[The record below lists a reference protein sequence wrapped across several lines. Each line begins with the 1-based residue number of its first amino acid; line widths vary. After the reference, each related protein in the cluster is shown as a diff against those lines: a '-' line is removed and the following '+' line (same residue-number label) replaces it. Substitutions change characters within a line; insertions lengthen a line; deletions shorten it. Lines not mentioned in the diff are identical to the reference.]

1 MHGKFE
7 KRKPKKAKKGG
18 KVVLIVLIVI
28 VVLVLGLVAGGVIY
42 YHSLLNKINHVE
54 VPKVVY
60 TEAATEPVEKP
71 QQTVPG
77 ATEAVVTET
86 TEPPTQPHVASRDD
100 YINILVVGQAAREGE
115 AERFADTM
123 MLFTINTYEK
133 SVTMT
138 SFLRDTLVQQSV
150 EWNGHYF
157 GGTKLTSIYHMGS
170 FYGGNGAASSME
182 LMNLTLYK
190 NFGVEVDYNFEI
202 DFDAFVHIIDEL
214 GGVDIDLTEAEAE
227 YLNADDFW
235 VYEDV
240 EPGPNTLNGM
250 TALSFARMRK
260 DSEANDSDI
269 VRTSRQRRLVESV
282 IAKLKTQGPGFIQ
295 YVANEVFPMITTSM
309 TNSEITNLMMT
320 LLPML
325 TELTIGEG
333 GTCPAESWGDY
344 ADIYGDGMQHSILRF
359 DEGKTKAYMRERTL
373 GETAN

>member
-1 MHGKFE
+1 MSGKYE
-7 KRKPKKAKKGG
+7 RKKAKKRGRGG
-18 KVVLIVLIVI
+18 KIALIIFAVIAVILIAVI
-28 VVLVLGLVAGGVIY
+28 AAGVIY
-42 YHSLLNKINHVE
+42 YNSMLNKINHVE
-54 VPKVVY
+54 VPKINY
-60 TEAATEPVEKP
+60 TQATTEPVEKVP
-71 QQTVPG
+71 ETAAAETETV
-77 ATEAVVTET
+77 ET

-115 AERFADTM
+115 SERFADTM

-138 SFLRDTLVQQSV
+138 SFLRDTYAVMPQ
-150 EWNGHYF
+150 WRGHS
-157 GGTKLTSIYHMGS
+157 GHTKLTNIYHLGS
-170 FYGGNGAASSME
+170 YYGDGPADSME
-182 LMNLTLYK
+182 LMNLTLFR

-260 DSEANDSDI
+260 DSEAHDSDI

-282 IAKLKTQGPGFIQ
+282 ISKLKKQGPGFIQ

-309 TNSEITNLMMT
+309 TNSEITSLMLE

-325 TELTIGEG
+325 PDLTIGEG
-333 GTCPAESWGDY
+333 GTCPKESWGDMV
-344 ADIYGDGMQHSILRF
+344 DIYGDGSRHSILNF
-359 DEGKTKAYMRERTL
+359 DEGDTKKYMRERTL
-373 GETAN
+373 GEVAN

>member
-1 MHGKFE
+1 MHGKYE
-7 KRKPKKAKKGG
+7 KSKPKKRRKAG
-18 KVVLIVLIVI
+18 KTLWIVLAVI
-28 VVLVLGLVAGGVIY
+28 LVLVTSLIAAVVIY
-42 YHSLLNKINHVE
+42 YNSMLNKINHVD
-54 VPKVVY
+54 VPKIVY
-60 TEAATEPVEKP
+60 TEASTEPKTTE
-71 QQTVPG
+71 TVT
-77 ATEAVVTET
+77 AESETAET

-138 SFLRDTLVQQSV
+138 SFLRDTLVQHSV
-150 EWNGHYF
+150 SWNGKTF
-157 GGTKLTSIYHMGS
+157 GGIKLTAIYHMGS
-170 FYGGNGAASSME
+170 FYGGNGPASSME
-182 LMNLTLYK
+182 LMNLTLYN

-214 GGVDIDLTEAEAE
+214 GGVDIELTEAEAE

-240 EPGPNTLNGM
+240 QPGPNTLGGM

-260 DSEANDSDI
+260 AEGDSDSDI
-269 VRTSRQRRLVESV
+269 VRTSRQRRLVES
-282 IAKLKTQGPGFIQ
+282 IISKLKTQGPGFIQ
-295 YVANEVFPMITTSM
+295 YVANEVFPLITTSM
-309 TNSEITNLMMT
+309 TNSEITNLMME

-325 TELTIGEG
+325 TDLTIGEG
-333 GTCPAESWGDY
+333 GTCPAESWGDME
-344 ADIYGDGMQHSILRF
+344 DIYGDGMKHSILRF